1 LKWLFDHSA
10 KHWSSQDRLAY
21 IFKGLQLF
29 AMDGTTLRTHD
40 TAENREHFGA
50 QLYSSGAIASYP
62 QVRGVTLTAL
72 STHIV
77 HSAAFGRRQQ
87 LNCSRRLISDH
98 MQSSRTTA

>member
-1 LKWLFDHSA
+1 
-10 KHWSSQDRLAY
+10 
-21 IFKGLQLF
+21 
-29 AMDGTTLRTHD
+29 MDTLRTHD

-77 HSAAFGRRQQ
+77 HSAAGGPIGT
-87 LNCSRRLISDH
+87 NE
-98 MQSSRTTA
+98 MQ